1 MDTEQL
7 AEAMDS
13 LTRLISDRPDDVH
26 TFWINEVMQRRVYLC
41 ERLPA
46 DHEYRNGEYCD

>member
-1 MDTEQL
+1 
-7 AEAMDS
+7 MDS